1 MTSERRAQKFH
12 TDDASLPTKIR
23 VVLASDWL
31 KQVSLM
37 ARPMRSITLFTQV
50 CQVTRYQYGTSALV
64 SETSFRGETV
74 FSVPKS
80 QLFSQANMFTK

>member
-12 TDDASLPTKIR
+12 TDDASLRTDQD
-23 VVLASDWL
+23 LGSASDWL
-31 KQVSLM
+31 KQISLM

-74 FSVPKS
+74 CSVPKS